1 MRFIPKALKLAP
13 LAATVALA
21 FSASGALAQ
30 EVLKIGLTA
39 PLSGGAAL
47 YGKNVL
53 NGLNLA
59 AKEINAQGL
68 TVGGKKYTVEIVAL
82 DDKYSPAEA
91 AINARR
97 LKQQHETAVIY
108 VPHSGG
114 AFALQAF
121 NQQENFLLMAY
132 TSVPTI
138 TEKGNKLTM
147 RIPPNFMTY
156 IDPFIRYQMK
166 KGKKLGMAPADH
178 DYAKA
183 WVAAFEPAWTKAG
196 GTVVSKNPMSYN
208 KSADFYTGV
217 SRVLETKPDVMFI
230 GGPSEPTGLV
240 AKQARELGFKGSFII
255 MDQAKMDEM
264 AKVTGG
270 LQMLEGSI
278 GTLPLTADERP
289 GAKGFVAAYRA
300 AYGANMNPSS
310 ESSLNYSSLHIVVNA
325 MKLAG
330 TVSDPTAIR
339 AKLDAAAKA
348 LPDAINPNDFNGV
361 DANGGSVLNTV
372 IGVVEGGKLKG
383 VRLKDL

>member
-132 TSVPTI
+132 QRAHHHG
-138 TEKGNKLTM
+138 KGQQA
-147 RIPPNFMTY
+147 
-156 IDPFIRYQMK
+156 DD
-166 KGKKLGMAPADH
+166 AHPAELH
-178 DYAKA
+178 DLH
-183 WVAAFEPAWTKAG
+183 
-196 GTVVSKNPMSYN
+196 
-208 KSADFYTGV
+208 
-217 SRVLETKPDVMFI
+217 R
-230 GGPSEPTGLV
+230 
-240 AKQARELGFKGSFII
+240 
-255 MDQAKMDEM
+255 
-264 AKVTGG
+264 
-270 LQMLEGSI
+270 
-278 GTLPLTADERP
+278 PLHP
-289 GAKGFVAAYRA
+289 
-300 AYGANMNPSS
+300 
-310 ESSLNYSSLHIVVNA
+310 
-325 MKLAG
+325 
-330 TVSDPTAIR
+330 
-339 AKLDAAAKA
+339 
-348 LPDAINPNDFNGV
+348 LPDE
-361 DANGGSVLNTV
+361 
-372 IGVVEGGKLKG
+372 EGQEAGHG
-383 VRLKDL
+383 AG

>member
-1 MRFIPKALKLAP
+1 MRFIPHALKLAP

-68 TVGGKKYTVEIVAL
+68 TVAGKKYKVEIVAL

-91 AINARR
+91 SINARR

-114 AFALQAF
+114 AFALQTF

-156 IDPFIRYQMK
+156 IEPFIRYEMK
-166 KGKKLGMAPADH
+166 
-178 DYAKA
+178 
-183 WVAAFEPAWTKAG
+183 
-196 GTVVSKNPMSYN
+196 
-208 KSADFYTGV
+208 
-217 SRVLETKPDVMFI
+217 
-230 GGPSEPTGLV
+230 
-240 AKQARELGFKGSFII
+240 
-255 MDQAKMDEM
+255 
-264 AKVTGG
+264 
-270 LQMLEGSI
+270 
-278 GTLPLTADERP
+278 
-289 GAKGFVAAYRA
+289 
-300 AYGANMNPSS
+300 
-310 ESSLNYSSLHIVVNA
+310 
-325 MKLAG
+325 
-330 TVSDPTAIR
+330 
-339 AKLDAAAKA
+339 
-348 LPDAINPNDFNGV
+348 
-361 DANGGSVLNTV
+361 
-372 IGVVEGGKLKG
+372 
-383 VRLKDL
+383 